1 MLTTPKDSAEP
12 LWRRMPWIKLA
23 AGAAALAVLL
33 FVGSRLGAYVP
44 AVAERIDRMG
54 AWGPVAF
61 VGAYIVADLL
71 LIPGALMSLAGGASF
86 GLLRGSVVVFV
97 AATVGAVAAFL
108 VARYIARGLVERR
121 LASAA
126 RLQAIDRAIS
136 SRGFRLVV
144 LLRLSP
150 AIPYALLNYTLGLT
164 RVRFRDFLLG
174 SIGMLPGT
182 ILYVYYGKLAGDV
195 AALAGGATVRHD
207 TAYWLVLGTGLI
219 ATIVATVMVTRVAR
233 RALKDATEDSE
244 S

>member
-1 MLTTPKDSAEP
+1 
-12 LWRRMPWIKLA
+12 MPSVSQAPRAQRIPWVKLA
-23 AGAAALAVLL
+23 VGAAALAIMLL
-33 FVGSRLGAYVP
+33 LGRRLGAYVP
-44 AVAERIDRMG
+44 AVAARIDGLG

-71 LIPGALMSLAGGASF
+71 LIPGALMTLAGGAIF
-86 GLLRGSVVVFV
+86 GLVRGSAIVFV

-108 VARYIARGLVERR
+108 VSRYLARGLVERR
-121 LASAA
+121 LASAT
-126 RLQAIDRAIS
+126 RLQAIDRAVS

-150 AIPYALLNYTLGLT
+150 AIPYSLLNYTLGLT

-195 AALAGGATVRHD
+195 AALAGGAKIRHD

-219 ATIVATVMVTRVAR
+219 ATIAATVIVTRVAQ
-233 RALKDATEDSE
+233 RALKDATEGSKP
-244 S
+244 